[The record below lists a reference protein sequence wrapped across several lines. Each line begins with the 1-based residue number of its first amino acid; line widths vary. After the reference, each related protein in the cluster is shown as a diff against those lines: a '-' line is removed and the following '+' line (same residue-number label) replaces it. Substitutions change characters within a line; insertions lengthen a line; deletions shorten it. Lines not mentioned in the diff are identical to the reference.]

1 MTPTRIT
8 LLLTLAC
15 AANGAA
21 RADTDAPITSVTLY
35 PGSAMVER
43 SGAVQPGMTHLDI
56 SGLPAGF
63 DLRTLRVQASAGV
76 QVGQVVTHD
85 VGKEEAANARQAE
98 LEARIQALQDS
109 KDVLNV
115 DAKSAALVQNYLEHL
130 NGAAPA
136 DRTPVAADGKAMG
149 AMLDTIRRGA
159 HDAFSQIQRTQ
170 VQVRE
175 IDRKIAVLQGE
186 LDKVRGGGREQRSIS
201 VQLAVRQAGT
211 VRVSYQVNGAGWK
224 PVYRASLDAGASRVE
239 LERLASVS
247 QKTGE
252 DWNGVALKLST
263 GQPRRSPDA
272 PDPQPRLLTYYKPV
286 VQNKLAEPS
295 GYAAM
300 AAPAPAPAPVM
311 AMATRAPAGEHY
323 IPPVIEEQ
331 GAFDTEFSVPNRVTL
346 PADGR
351 EVTVALSSQAVAVTQ
366 RIRVVPR
373 QDKAAVV
380 TAEAARPAGVWLA
393 GNVQLFRDG
402 GYVGA
407 THWNPQA
414 SERLVLPFGR
424 DELIRVAVD
433 RAGQQSGTG
442 GLLSQH
448 GERAVTD
455 VYTITSFHA
464 APVRVLVLEASPVST
479 SDEIKVRSTFAP
491 QPTIT
496 QWEQRQGVVGWDQQ
510 LAPHETLKISAGY
523 AISYPK
529 EGTVTGL
536 PW

>member
-1 MTPTRIT
+1 MIPTRIAILLSLSFT
-8 LLLTLAC
+8 LSAP
-15 AANGAA
+15 AW
-21 RADTDAPITSVTLY
+21 ADVDAPITSVTLY

-43 SGAVQPGMTHLDI
+43 SGQVQPGMTHLDI

-63 DLRTLRVQASAGV
+63 DLRTLRVQASAGI
-76 QVGQVVTHD
+76 QVGQIVTRD

-98 LEARIQALQDS
+98 LEARILALQDS

-130 NGAAPA
+130 NGAGPA
-136 DRTPVAADGKAMG
+136 DRAPVAADGKAMG
-149 AMLDTIRRGA
+149 AMIDTIRRGA
-159 HDAFSQIQRTQ
+159 HDVFSQIQRTQ

-211 VRVSYQVNGAGWK
+211 VRLSYQVNGAGWK
-224 PVYRASLDAGASRVE
+224 PAYRASLDAAASRVE

-272 PDPQPRLLTYYKPV
+272 PDPQPHLLSYYKPV
-286 VQNKLAEPS
+286 AQNKMAEAS
-295 GYAAM
+295 GYAPM
-300 AAPAPAPAPVM
+300 AAPAPAPMA
-311 AMATRAPAGEHY
+311 AMARSAAPSDYY
-323 IPPVIEEQ
+323 IAPVIEEQ
-331 GAFDTEFSVPNRVTL
+331 GMFDTEFSVPNRVSL

-351 EVTVALSSQAVAVTQ
+351 EVTVALSSQPVAVTQ

-433 RAGQQSGTG
+433 RASQQSGTG

-448 GERAVTD
+448 GEREVTD
-455 VYTITSFHA
+455 VYTITSAHT
-464 APVRVLVLEASPVST
+464 APVRLLVLEASPVST
-479 SDEIKVRSTFAP
+479 SDEIKVRATFAP
-491 QPTIT
+491 QPTMT
-496 QWEQRQGVVGWDQQ
+496 GWEQRQGVVAWDQQ

-536 PW
+536 P

>member
-1 MTPTRIT
+1 MTPTRIAI
-8 LLLTLAC
+8 LLTLASTAHGLAC
-15 AANGAA
+15 AE
-21 RADTDAPITSVTLY
+21 DAPITSVTLY

-63 DLRTLRVQASAGV
+63 DLRTLRVQASAGI
-76 QVGQVVTHD
+76 QVGQVVTRD

-130 NGAAPA
+130 NGAGPA
-136 DRTPVAADGKAMG
+136 DRAPVAADGKAMG

-170 VQVRE
+170 VQMRE

-239 LERLASVS
+239 LERLAAVS

-286 VQNKLAEPS
+286 AES
-295 GYAAM
+295 KVAAYGYAPM
-300 AAPAPAPAPVM
+300 PAPAPAPAPMV
-311 AMATRAPAGEHY
+311 AMAARAPAGEPY

-351 EVTVALSSQAVAVTQ
+351 EVTVALSSQPVPVTQ

-373 QDKAAVV
+373 QDKSAVV

-433 RAGQQSGTG
+433 RASQQSGTG
-442 GLLSQH
+442 GLLAQH
-448 GERAVTD
+448 GEREVTD
-455 VYTITSFHA
+455 VYTITSFHT

-479 SDEIKVRSTFAP
+479 SDEIKVRATFGP

-496 QWEQRQGVVGWDQQ
+496 QWEQRQGVVGWDQP

-536 PW
+536 P